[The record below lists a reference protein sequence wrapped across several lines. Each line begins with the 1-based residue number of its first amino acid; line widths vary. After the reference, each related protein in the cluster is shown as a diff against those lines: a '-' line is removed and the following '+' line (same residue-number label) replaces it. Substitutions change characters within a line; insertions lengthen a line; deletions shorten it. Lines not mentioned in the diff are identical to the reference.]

1 MVQHPILKAS
11 LDIFSYE
18 SLNLVTQICHMDVGI
33 RCWNE
38 ISNTVESRYINSQ
51 FLQRP
56 KAKVLQEKVKEASK
70 ELPEGPSAASGLSF
84 G

>member
-1 MVQHPILKAS
+1 
-11 LDIFSYE
+11 
-18 SLNLVTQICHMDVGI
+18 MDVGI
-33 RCWNE
+33 RYWNE
-38 ISNTVESRYINSQ
+38 ISNTVESRCINSQ